1 MYISILKSVS
11 TYLDQGIWW
20 YLTCNVESQTTLSRW
35 QLVCVEWYLGS
46 KVATF
51 STYSLFFGDKFDT
64 TTKIC
69 CCPFSVFPYQIALT
83 SFQYWPYDMKWL
95 VSMPVSSTKAWS
107 FDTPNALSRLS
118 INTRTLHL
126 PGLVFSYVKKNYPV
140 NHLKAI
146 LANIVIIYV
155 IKFWGSWVTQ
165 LHFQKGI
172 LIDLYSK
179 FIE

>member
-1 MYISILKSVS
+1 MESLKNSFKVTISMRGMIL
-11 TYLDQGIWW
+11 
-20 YLTCNVESQTTLSRW
+20 R
-35 QLVCVEWYLGS
+35 S

-51 STYSLFFGDKFDT
+51 STCSLFFGISLT
-64 TTKIC
+64 
-69 CCPFSVFPYQIALT
+69 PPPRYVVAHSLFPCQVALT

-95 VSMPVSSTKAWS
+95 VSMPISSTKAWRL
-107 FDTPNALSRLS
+107 DTPNAPSRLS

-126 PGLVFSYVKKNYPV
+126 PGLVVFSYIKKNHPF

-146 LANIVIIYV
+146 LANIVNIYV